1 MAQMKRGCGTVAP
14 EEGGAVDG
22 HEAAGAGGVVGD
34 EVGGGGGVAV
44 VDSQQFV
51 DHNRL
56 KGVFF
61 SNLRNLCRNQCGQ
74 KILR

>member
-1 MAQMKRGCGTVAP
+1 M
-14 EEGGAVDG
+14 
-22 HEAAGAGGVVGD
+22 GD

-74 KILR
+74 MILR